1 MKKLP
6 SLTSGI
12 SEPEKVNEFMS
23 KLNYPLIDV
32 VQHLRTS
39 ILNIDK
45 EIGEG
50 IAWNAPT
57 FFYTGFMPPFNP
69 KDYKRYL
76 VGINIFKQDYV
87 RLIFLRGAFVEDP
100 SQLLEGSYADGRR
113 LALFKNVE
121 EVKNKEED
129 LKNIILHL
137 LHSIGN

>member
-1 MKKLP
+1 
-6 SLTSGI
+6 
-12 SEPEKVNEFMS
+12 
-23 KLNYPLIDV
+23 
-32 VQHLRTS
+32 
-39 ILNIDK
+39 
-45 EIGEG
+45 
-50 IAWNAPT
+50 
-57 FFYTGFMPPFNP
+57 MPPFNP